1 MEKLKHRTSN
11 VRALFQG
18 PQPSDE
24 PDMMPEEEQEQ
35 LIETLRISDQQANDF
50 FKFILQAFSAMEI
63 LMHLAFTTYMW
74 YRTFSH
80 PSPLPDHDDLSSEF
94 RQSASPLTATVFS
107 LISFS
112 MGIVM
117 VGNTSRI
124 ARNSLAVWT
133 LVSMT
138 PLILMMGATEFSFEL
153 LWWSM
158 PLLLQVVD
166 LVSLWIMKDPEAGF
180 LELEKSQYK
189 LKSA

>member
-1 MEKLKHRTSN
+1 
-11 VRALFQG
+11 
-18 PQPSDE
+18 
-24 PDMMPEEEQEQ
+24 
-35 LIETLRISDQQANDF
+35 
-50 FKFILQAFSAMEI
+50 
-63 LMHLAFTTYMW
+63 
-74 YRTFSH
+74 
-80 PSPLPDHDDLSSEF
+80 
-94 RQSASPLTATVFS
+94 
-107 LISFS
+107 

-166 LVSLWIMKDPEAGF
+166 MVSLWIMEDPEAGF